1 MKKSMLAAAF
11 ISAFAS
17 PLAASAGD
25 VLARFDA
32 GFGSQPFA
40 LVGGVL
46 SPNKSHGIDPGGL
59 PWAINKLKA
68 VVRADGRISVRG
80 DGLVLVGGNAVGT
93 AGAVVQVAAAF
104 FCGETRYESPA
115 VPISHGGDFQIKRE
129 QLSPPLPSVCEAPTL
144 LIRIVRNQAA
154 ANWIAGGTLQDPD
167 TEKDDD

>member
-1 MKKSMLAAAF
+1 MKKSLLAAAF

-40 LVGGVL
+40 LVSGAL
-46 SPNKSHGIDPGGL
+46 AANRAHAIDPGGL
-59 PWAINKLKA
+59 PWAISKLKA

-80 DGLVLVGGNAVGT
+80 EGLVLAGGNAVGT
-93 AGAVVQVAAAF
+93 AGGVVQVTAAF
-104 FCGETRYESPA
+104 FCGENRFESPA
-115 VPISHGGDFQIKRE
+115 VPLSRGGDFQIKRE
-129 QLSPPLPSVCEAPTL
+129 QLSPALPSVCEAPTL
-144 LIRIVRNQAA
+144 LIRIFRNEAS
-154 ANWIAGGTLQDPD
+154 ANWIAGGTLQDAD